1 MCRKHRSFVHIFEPS
16 RRERWGSAPPCLP
29 PATRLLPMQ
38 NPTENTASSGEQ
50 PVRLVLASS
59 SPARKKLL
67 EDAGI
72 IFDVIVS
79 NVNEDAALAKAQ
91 QAAYTAGLGDI
102 TPTRTAQLLAQAKA
116 RAVAALPEAA
126 GALVLGCDSVFELDG
141 LAYGKP
147 GSPEAALERITA
159 MSGRSGQLHT
169 GHWLVDTR
177 TTCAANHQLSEAS
190 ELRTATV
197 HFDTFSQAEAE
208 RYVATGEP
216 IWVAG
221 SFTIDGFGAAF
232 IKGVEGEYH
241 TVVGLSVHALR
252 TMLGSLGVSITDIW
266 KKSR

>member
-1 MCRKHRSFVHIFEPS
+1 MQTWPITHVVGSGFVSPV
-16 RRERWGSAPPCLP
+16 
-29 PATRLLPMQ
+29 RLLPMH
-38 NPTENTASSGEQ
+38 NPTETAALAGEQ

-67 EDAGI
+67 EDAGVR
-72 IFDVIVS
+72 FTVIVS
-79 NVNEDAALAKAQ
+79 DVDEDAALREAQ
-91 QAAYTAGLGDI
+91 QAAYEAGLGDI
-102 TPTRTAQLLAQAKA
+102 TPAQTAQLLAKAKA
-116 RAVAALPEAA
+116 QAVAALPEAS

-141 LAYGKP
+141 VAYGKP
-147 GSPEAALERITA
+147 GSAEKALERITA

-177 TTCAANHQLSEAS
+177 ATSPHQSGDKYPEAS

-197 HFDTFSQAEAE
+197 HFDTFSDEEAR

-216 IWVAG
+216 LWVAG

-232 IKGVEGEYH
+232 IKGIEGEYH

-252 TMLGSLGVSITDIW
+252 TMLANFGVSISDIW
-266 KKSR
+266 KNSR